1 MAKALFG
8 HTPVMSNRLF
18 LEIETLQRKMRSLEA
33 ENDRLRVENEALS
46 TMVGEQVAADA
57 LAQHFVLDV
66 SRR

>member
-57 LAQHFVLDV
+57 LAQHFVLDA